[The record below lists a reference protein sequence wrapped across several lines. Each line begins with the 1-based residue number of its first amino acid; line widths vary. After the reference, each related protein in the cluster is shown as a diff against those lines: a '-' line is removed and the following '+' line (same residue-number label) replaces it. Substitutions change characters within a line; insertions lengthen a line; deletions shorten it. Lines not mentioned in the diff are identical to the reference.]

1 MRFGHCSKPFKEI
14 DRTFLYHQWVT
25 VASMA
30 AVPGVDEELSVGA
43 TFFINERSHFCGG
56 QSFWTKFVFVHTVKL
71 LLSQSDAWIGL
82 SD

>member
-1 MRFGHCSKPFKEI
+1 
-14 DRTFLYHQWVT
+14 
-25 VASMA
+25 MA